1 MPSAHVVEWHFTI
14 ENETWIT
21 KYNSIS
27 DKIGFQRW
35 FTKQIGA
42 WIMSVS
48 ENVGYIIDDPGMVS
62 KEERRKG
69 YVKNLPHQLLEGKA
83 MTMPYSTVM

>member
-1 MPSAHVVEWHFTI
+1 
-14 ENETWIT
+14 
-21 KYNSIS
+21 
-27 DKIGFQRW
+27 
-35 FTKQIGA
+35 
-42 WIMSVS
+42 MSVS